1 MPPQVTYATIK
12 SEVEPKRARIEA
24 IRAEREIRHQLAGA
38 KPDMEAAAAA
48 VDCISKSMLTELK
61 SMAKPP
67 AGVDLVTAACLVLV
81 EREYKNHK
89 WDRAKKMMANVDQ
102 FLAKLRA
109 FRAEDISEADVKRVE
124 VFVSNPAFTVEVM
137 RFKSLA
143 AANLCTWVLSICR
156 FHRIYVKAKP
166 LIASLEVAKR
176 VEFEAKVS
184 RRSVEANKAAA
195 ASAARPARAEPPL
208 APSEEAHRAA
218 RAMLARAVQKGA
230 ILELRQLPKPP
241 ALVHTIACAM
251 CALLRGVPQAPQL
264 DGGDDDSDAPWA
276 ALRKLMYVVG
286 RRVCVFS
293 PDW

>member
-102 FLAKLRA
+102 FKTQLQE
-109 FRAEDISEADVKRVE
+109 FRGEDISEERV
-124 VFVSNPAFTVEVM
+124 FLVSQLPG
-137 RFKSLA
+137 
-143 AANLCTWVLSICR
+143 C
-156 FHRIYVKAKP
+156 
-166 LIASLEVAKR
+166 
-176 VEFEAKVS
+176 EFLTEL
-184 RRSVEANKAAA
+184 RRRGRA
-195 ASAARPARAEPPL
+195 ASPHQPDA
-208 APSEEAHRAA
+208 
-218 RAMLARAVQKGA
+218 
-230 ILELRQLPKPP
+230 
-241 ALVHTIACAM
+241 T
-251 CALLRGVPQAPQL
+251 GV
-264 DGGDDDSDAPWA
+264 SVSTFYY
-276 ALRKLMYVVG
+276 KTV
-286 RRVCVFS
+286 
-293 PDW
+293 